1 MISLEDKALEKAKA
15 ARENSYSP
23 YSNFRVGAAVIS
35 GDDRIFAGTNVENRS
50 YGLTICAE
58 RAAIFSAVSKGVRTL
73 RHLVLITD
81 SEKFVTPCGA
91 CLQVL
96 SEFATDMRIETYNKN
111 GEKQQFSLKELLPK
125 SFKLE

>member
-58 RAAIFSAVSKGVRTL
+58 RAAVFNAVSKGVRSL

-81 SEKFVTPCGA
+81 SEKFTTPCGA

-96 SEFATDMRIETYNKN
+96 SEFAADMQIESYNKN
-111 GEKQQFSLKELLPK
+111 GEKQLFSLKELLPK

>member
-58 RAAIFSAVSKGVRTL
+58 RAAIFSAVSKGVR
-73 RHLVLITD
+73 
-81 SEKFVTPCGA
+81 
-91 CLQVL
+91 
-96 SEFATDMRIETYNKN
+96 
-111 GEKQQFSLKELLPK
+111 SL
-125 SFKLE
+125 